1 MHPKAQNVC
10 INIHIYILIFMYVY
24 VNHIFIYVII
34 ICLQYVQ
41 PFYATVAAPE
51 HLEGR
56 AEHLEGRAEHLEGRA
71 RMGVFTLVRTG
82 LSLSAG
88 ADLQIPSGVPPA
100 PKNSTKNIKI
110 VNLFIMV
117 YLTAGFKT
125 FFCRP

>member
-1 MHPKAQNVC
+1 
-10 INIHIYILIFMYVY
+10 MYVY

-34 ICLQYVQ
+34 ICLQCVQ

-56 AEHLEGRAEHLEGRA
+56 AEHLEGRA

-82 LSLSAG
+82 FPLSAG
-88 ADLQIPSGVPPA
+88 ADLQIPLGVPPA

-110 VNLFIMV
+110 VNFFIMV